1 MTDRMGTVSLNQ
13 KRSLNKKMTFDKAGI
28 LIGILGFFISRTS
41 VINGLTP
48 FGISFLAASSFSNF
62 SFISFLSVIIG
73 ILSFHGIKGYNYLIT
88 MGIIY
93 AVFSINNKD
102 KKISIIKVSL
112 ISSIIFISVNFLKLI
127 LLSEYYIYDFMM
139 VVFEGVVIFT
149 LSYIFSY
156 SFPQK
161 IIEKNKFTN
170 EELICFFITF
180 SLALSGL
187 GDLSLLGVSIKN
199 IISILFIIVI
209 GHAYGAAL
217 GSGIGITVGMVA
229 YLSQPD
235 MPFLI
240 SIYGLS
246 GLFSG
251 VFKDLGKTGSVL
263 GFILGNSIMSFYI
276 NGFGTSFLSYYE
288 LGIGSLI
295 FVLGF
300 NYIEDNILNK
310 LSINLGVN
318 KSNPYD
324 DRIKELTNRRLKEVS
339 EVFEEL
345 SKMFVKVSEDKEVC
359 TDNVSVFIDEVAS
372 DMCKNCSMNKFC
384 WQDDFYTTYYS
395 MFNLITMMEMTGEID
410 EEHIPKLFKSTC
422 INTEKIMDKVYRLFD
437 IYKINYIWE
446 KKMSENRKLV
456 AEQLNGISDIIGNL
470 MKNIDREITFNKDVE
485 AEIYSALRTN
495 SVDVL
500 ETVVAEYGEND
511 FEIYVEVDKCFKK
524 ANSLENVK
532 FIVSQAIDLPLKGE
546 FTMNSSQSVKE
557 RNRYNFK
564 KANRYGTITKISK
577 NSQLPNYVSGDSYTF
592 GETEDNYFVAL
603 SDGMGIGKKANY
615 ESSIAIS
622 LLEKFL
628 EAGFSEEVALNT
640 INSILMLKSEEEIFT
655 TLDISTIDLYSGK
668 LQAIKTGA
676 ASTFIKK
683 KDRVE
688 VINSHSL
695 PVGML
700 KDVDFQVYEHFL
712 EDGDF
717 IIMMSDGVLEA
728 NEEVANKEKWMREV
742 IKNIDS
748 FNPQTIANMVMK
760 EAKKASKGEIK
771 DDMTVLAT
779 KVWKVKQ

>member
-13 KRSLNKKMTFDKAGI
+13 KRSLNKKITFNKKGV
-28 LIGILGFFISRTS
+28 LIGLLGFLISRTS
-41 VINGLTP
+41 INGLTP

-73 ILSFHGIKGYNYLIT
+73 ALSFHGIKGYNYLIT
-88 MGIIY
+88 MGIVY
-93 AVFSINNKD
+93 VVSSIINRD
-102 KKISIIKVSL
+102 KKTSIINISL
-112 ISSIIFISVNFLKLI
+112 IVSIIFIVVNFLNLI
-127 LLSEYYIYDFMM
+127 LFSEYYIYDFMM
-139 VVFEGVVIFT
+139 VVFEGVVVFT

-161 IIEKNKFTN
+161 IMEKEKLTN
-170 EELICFFITF
+170 EELICLFITF
-180 SLALSGL
+180 LLAFSGL
-187 GDLSLLGVSIKN
+187 ENFSLFGFSIKN
-199 IISILFIIVI
+199 IISILFVIVI

-217 GSGIGITVGMVA
+217 GAGIGITVGMVV
-229 YLSQPD
+229 YLSQPN

-240 SIYGLS
+240 SIYGIS

-251 VFKDLGKTGSVL
+251 VFRDLGKGGSIL
-263 GFILGNSIMSFYI
+263 GFILGNSIVSFYI
-276 NGFGTSFLSYYE
+276 NGFDTSFLNYYE
-288 LGIGSLI
+288 LGVGSLI
-295 FVLGF
+295 FILGF

-310 LSINLGVN
+310 LSINLGIS

-339 EVFEEL
+339 EVFDEL
-345 SKMFVKVSEDKEVC
+345 SKMFVKVSENKEVC
-359 TDNVSVFIDEVAS
+359 TDNVSIFIDEVAS
-372 DMCKNCSMNKFC
+372 DVCKNCSMNKFC

-410 EEHIPKLFKSTC
+410 EEHMPRLFRTTC

-446 KKMSENRKLV
+446 KKMNENRKLV
-456 AEQLNGISDIIGNL
+456 AEQLNDISNIIGNL

-485 AEIYSALRTN
+485 AEIYSTLKAN
-495 SVDVL
+495 GIDVL

-511 FEIYVEVDKCFKK
+511 FEIYVEVDKCFKRV
-524 ANSLENVK
+524 NSLENVK
-532 FIVSQAIDLPLKGE
+532 TIISETIDLPLKGD
-546 FTMNSSQSVKE
+546 FTLNSNQRIKE
-557 RNRYNFK
+557 RNRYSFK
-564 KANRYGTITKISK
+564 KANRYGTMTKISR

-592 GETEDNYFVAL
+592 GETDDNYFIAL
-603 SDGMGIGKKANY
+603 SDGMGIGRKANY
-615 ESSIAIS
+615 ESSITIS

-640 INSILMLKSEEEIFT
+640 INSMLMLKSEEEIFT

-668 LQAIKTGA
+668 LQVIKTGA

-688 VINSHSL
+688 VINSNSL

-700 KDVDFQVYEHFL
+700 KDVDFQIYEQFL

-728 NEEVANKEKWMREV
+728 NEEVANKEGWMKEV
-742 IKNIDS
+742 IKDIDS

-760 EAKKASKGEIK
+760 EAKKAAKGKIK

-779 KVWKVKQ
+779 KIWKVK